1 MHIIVSNA
9 TACYNCISIISYTC
23 LQGANKNRM
32 KTILVVEDYID
43 ASENTAEILE
53 TANYMVVT
61 AANGKTGIQL
71 AALCQLKPT
80 L

>member
-1 MHIIVSNA
+1 
-9 TACYNCISIISYTC
+9 
-23 LQGANKNRM
+23 M